1 MAGAVFKATD
11 SHMPPMDPSTFKWKF
26 PNLGAEPATDAS
38 NEPRLDVR
46 QPHVVGPAIDR
57 KRHAMAAPV
66 LYGRLK
72 KALQAVGSLRTVRPL
87 AG

>member
-26 PNLGAEPATDAS
+26 PNLGAEPARDAS

-46 QPHVVGPAIDR
+46 HPHVVGPAIDR

-66 LYGRLK
+66 LYG
-72 KALQAVGSLRTVRPL
+72 APLRKLCKP
-87 AG
+87 

>member
-1 MAGAVFKATD
+1 MAHAVDGPFD
-11 SHMPPMDPSTFKWKF
+11 IQMEI

-87 AG
+87 VG